1 MKKMIIFIT
10 CTIIL
15 IPLIVS
21 AQVKEQRKDLEPA
34 TKLEAFLAK
43 EGRLIVKDFYAL
55 GLIVGSYNSKIGFSA
70 LVIYEPGFETQ
81 RIRGL
86 KVEITQGG
94 KYERSDTSFLDL
106 EEIESL
112 SKSIEYMIDLS
123 TKWKTITKEY
133 TEVVFSTKG
142 YFRIGFYQNGNDQT
156 AFSSS
161 GYVGK
166 LTCYF
171 ASAQELQEVKM
182 IVDKGL
188 KLLNEK

>member
-1 MKKMIIFIT
+1 MKKMLIFIT

-15 IPLIVS
+15 VPLIVS
-21 AQVKEQRKDLEPA
+21 AQVKEQRQDLEPA
-34 TKLEAFLAK
+34 TKLEEFLAK
-43 EGRLIVKDFYAL
+43 KGRLIVKDFYDL
-55 GLIVGSYNSKIGFSA
+55 GVISARYGSKISFNA
-70 LVIYEPGFETQ
+70 VVIYEPGLEDQ

-86 KVEITQGG
+86 RVEITKGG

-112 SKSIEYMIDLS
+112 STAISYMMDLS
-123 TKWKTITKEY
+123 TKWKTAIREY

-142 YFRIGFYQNGNDQT
+142 YFRIGFAHKGNNQI

-161 GYVGK
+161 GYGGNVS
-166 LTCYF
+166 CYF
-171 ASAQELQEVKM
+171 SSAQELQSVKV

-188 KLLNEK
+188 ALLNEK